1 MKFGVDVS
9 CYDNNIDYATFRQNI
24 QYAIIRVGYG
34 VSYMPD
40 SQRDTLFDRHYS
52 NLKGYVPL
60 GAYYYAYA
68 TNYDQGRKEAENCLA
83 YMGDK
88 TFELPIFYDLEESRN
103 TYDAGRGFVDRI
115 REAGLKAGIYC
126 STSFYKNKFNGIDCD
141 CLWLAE
147 YGSNNG
153 QVPSSEPRYR
163 YDIWQYSS
171 KGSVAGWNRQGDV
184 DTAQDYVI
192 DGVTPTP
199 TPTPVPP
206 QPIQGAV
213 AEIQQWLNDTY
224 GFTLAVDNDFGSHT
238 FHALVRAYQIEL
250 NIQFGRGI
258 AVDGDYGRETSAAYV
273 TLREGAQGNITRIC
287 QALLICYGYDTNGFD
302 GDFQHGTAQAVESYQ
317 RNNGLKPDKVVGRNT
332 WDKLFQYR

>member
-34 VSYMPD
+34 KDYAPST
-40 SQRDTLFDRHYS
+40 QRDSLLDRHYS
-52 NLKGYVPL
+52 NLKGYVPV

-68 TNYDQGRKEAENCLA
+68 TNYDEGRREAENCLS

-115 REAGLKAGIYC
+115 REAGLKAGVYC

-153 QVPSSEPRYR
+153 QVPSSEPRYK

-199 TPTPVPP
+199 TPSYDP
-206 QPIQGAV
+206 AV
-213 AEIQQWLNDTY
+213 YDYQVAWNKTY
-224 GFTLAVDNDFGSHT
+224 GAKYGYILEDGIFGSQTEWSKTKVYLAFGMTNALVGWCQNRLRYHKGYSIGIDNIYGSETKAVVIQFQKDNQAYQKEVCGKDLAVD
-238 FHALVRAYQIEL
+238 
-250 NIQFGRGI
+250 GI
-258 AVDGDYGRETSAAYV
+258 
-273 TLREGAQGNITRIC
+273 I
-287 QALLICYGYDTNGFD
+287 GYDTI
-302 GDFQHGTAQAVESYQ
+302 SI
-317 RNNGLKPDKVVGRNT
+317 
-332 WDKLFQYR
+332 LF

>member
-1 MKFGVDVS
+1 MKFGVDIS

-115 REAGLKAGIYC
+115 REAGLKAGVYC

-153 QVPSSEPRYR
+153 QIPSSEPRYK

-192 DGVTPTP
+192 DGSTPTP
-199 TPTPVPP
+199 TPTPVPDFK
-206 QPIQGAV
+206 QYVYDYQVAWNKTYGARYNTYLEEDGIFGPETEKSKNKV
-213 AEIQQWLNDTY
+213 YLKNYMENPLVEWCQRRLKDHKGYDLGKYGCDGKYGNDTERVVRQFQIDNQEWFKKLY
-224 GFTLAVDNDFGSHT
+224 GK
-238 FHALVRAYQIEL
+238 EL
-250 NIQFGRGI
+250 E
-258 AVDGDYGRETSAAYV
+258 VDG
-273 TLREGAQGNITRIC
+273 II
-287 QALLICYGYDTNGFD
+287 GYDTI
-302 GDFQHGTAQAVESYQ
+302 TI
-317 RNNGLKPDKVVGRNT
+317 
-332 WDKLFQYR
+332 LF